1 MDLKNFKCKYC
12 SDSGCSEG
20 DYHDEQLVIAAKK
33 EVFDDIEKENAKM
46 ENKIVYKGFAKV
58 LNSSIDIQVYI
69 GENK

>member
-33 EVFDDIEKENAKM
+33 EVFDDIEKENAKETDEVNIM
-46 ENKIVYKGFAKV
+46 GMGKKAYNKVKKKHLTA
-58 LNSSIDIQVYI
+58 
-69 GENK
+69 